1 MDKRLYYP
9 ATERNR
15 HAILEV
21 LQSFFPKTGTCLEI
35 ASGSGEHLTHF
46 AQNLTG
52 VTFQPSDLE
61 ADCLDSIQ
69 AWADHLGLSNVR
81 PPRRLDTTQ
90 ADWDMAKQDVIL
102 CINMIHISPWEAT
115 LGLMQKAGDLLNQG
129 GFLYLYGPYRR
140 FGAHTA
146 PSNES
151 FNAFLKEKDPRFGV
165 RDLEEVEALA
175 TENGLTRTQLV
186 EMPANNFSVV
196 FQRN

>member
-15 HAILEV
+15 HVILQV
-21 LQSFFPKTGTCLEI
+21 LKSFFPEKGSCLEI
-35 ASGSGEHLTHF
+35 ASGSGEHITHF
-46 AQNLTG
+46 AQNLSG
-52 VTFQPSDLE
+52 VTFHPSDLE
-61 ADCLDSIQ
+61 TDCLDSIQ
-69 AWADHLGLSNVR
+69 AWVDHLGLTNVR
-81 PPRRLDTTQ
+81 PARQLDTTQ
-90 ADWDMAKQDVIL
+90 TEWDLPKQDVIL

-115 LGLMQKAGDLLNQG
+115 LGLMQKAGELLNQG
-129 GFLYLYGPYRR
+129 GFLYLYGPFRR

-146 PSNES
+146 ASNES
-151 FNAFLKEKDPRFGV
+151 FDGFLKEKDPRFGV

-175 TENGLTRTQLV
+175 GENGLMRSQLV

>member
-15 HAILEV
+15 HVILQV
-21 LQSFFPKTGTCLEI
+21 LKSFFPEKGSCLEI
-35 ASGSGEHLTHF
+35 ASGSGEHITHF
-46 AQNLTG
+46 AQNLSG
-52 VTFQPSDLE
+52 VTFHPSDLE

-69 AWADHLGLSNVR
+69 AWVDHLGLTNVR
-81 PPRRLDTTQ
+81 PARQLDTTQ
-90 ADWDMAKQDVIL
+90 TEWDLPKQDVIL

-115 LGLMQKAGDLLNQG
+115 LGLMQKAGELLNQG
-129 GFLYLYGPYRR
+129 GFLYLYGPFRR

-146 PSNES
+146 ASNES
-151 FNAFLKEKDPRFGV
+151 FDGFLKEKDPRFGV

-175 TENGLTRTQLV
+175 GENGLMRSQLV